1 VHVKRRDGSIFDARM
16 YVSPLID
23 AQGPPDRLDD
33 LHDRHHRAQAHPEE
47 LSASY
52 ERFTTVLESLDS
64 AVSVAP
70 LGSDEML
77 FANKMYRLWFGTDA
91 VKGTGTWLA
100 LAGNQPP
107 PAPTTAWTPW
117 TPSPACPPKR

>member
-1 VHVKRRDGSIFDARM
+1 MTDITEPKRIR
-16 YVSPLID
+16 
-23 AQGPPDRLDD
+23 
-33 LHDRHHRAQAHPEE
+33 EE

-77 FANKMYRLWFGTDA
+77 FANKMYRLWFGTRGQGHRHLVD
-91 VKGTGTWLA
+91 
-100 LAGNQPP
+100 LAGNQP
-107 PAPTTAWTPW
+107 
-117 TPSPACPPKR
+117 TPSPD